1 MEYSNIPN
9 QSAIEYLPLTGLI
22 PYARNART
30 HSEAQIAQLAG
41 SIREFGFTNPV
52 LIDSAG
58 GIIAGHGRVMAGL
71 LLGMETVPCIRLSHL
86 TDAQR
91 RAYILADNRLALNA
105 GWDQEFLA
113 VELDELRDLNF
124 DITLMGFTTEELN
137 DLIGTPNIGID
148 LDEVPTGPVVSVSRA
163 GDVWRLG
170 KHSLLCGDSSRDAA
184 AFLSGVVPDLLFF
197 DPPYEVAD
205 AWAMTVPTEK
215 ALVFTD
221 HKHIREAMSV
231 VLTYPVQYHFVWDT
245 VISWYTQNRPLC
257 RHRSAFYCAQVDG
270 WDADAATCVDG
281 KQRDEHTVLGGQA
294 FAGDY
299 HYKPLSGGR
308 VRVTTLYQQ
317 SKTLDEAG
325 NGKPVAWIRALLAGA
340 QAREV
345 YEPFA
350 GTGATII
357 AAPGNCRV
365 HAIEIDPLKCDVIV
379 ARWETATGGTAVRA

>member
-1 MEYSNIPN
+1 MPD
-9 QSAIEYLPLTGLI
+9 SAALQQWPLERLIEF
-22 PYARNART
+22 
-30 HSEAQIAQLAG
+30 AG
-41 SIREFGFTNPV
+41 NPRKHEPDTVSRAAAAIREFGFRVPILARSSGEIV
-52 LIDSAG
+52 D
-58 GIIAGHGRVMAGL
+58 GHLRLKAARQLGL
-71 LLGMETVPCIRLSHL
+71 ETVPVLLADDLTEAQVKAFRLSVNKIA
-86 TDAQR
+86 D
-91 RAYILADNRLALNA
+91 LAEWDEELLA
-105 GWDQEFLA
+105 F
-113 VELDELRDLNF
+113 ELDGLRDLEF
-124 DITLMGFTTEELN
+124 DLSTIGFAPGELN
-137 DLIGTPNIGID
+137 DLIGTPNTGFD
-148 LDEVPTGPVVSVSRA
+148 PDEVPPAPVVPVSRT
-163 GDVWRLG
+163 GDMWVMGR
-170 KHSLLCGDSSRDAA
+170 HRLLCGDASKDAA
-184 AFLSGVVPDLLFF
+184 AFLAGVMPDLLFF

-205 AWAMTVPTEK
+205 AWALTVQTEK

-221 HKHIREAMSV
+221 HKHIREAMGV
-231 VLTYPVQYHFVWDT
+231 VLAYPVQYHFVWDT

-281 KQRDEHTVLGGQA
+281 KQRDEHTVVGGQA

-357 AAPGNCRV
+357 AAPETCRV

-379 ARWETATGGTAVRA
+379 ARWETETGGTATRA